1 MKFEVYNYQCS
12 PDEWDGGFF
21 TEEAKQYREEA
32 LAAMDRHLEIID
44 ELLTGEKVPY
54 PQGMGMTQAFMEGD
68 TFSLL
73 RYSSRKRPSTKPEVQ
88 TELNRPFLIAKMLYA
103 HSGFYL
109 MSVQNHT
116 MLHREMMWVKD
127 DLLNQP
133 SCIVIIANT
142 EGRQLLLVES
152 NAAFSTTKTVARI
165 FQDSL
170 EAVLRDRK
178 LNITFRP
185 HYSPDKFWEHLEKKL
200 EFGVGLKYLKCHFD
214 YPNMAQDAK
223 LLGSFFE
230 EFGVDMNDEMDYTIK
245 GQHGQPLTCDPK
257 NRNSHLESIIEYGSK
272 TGNKLQA
279 GYMDKSRQTFDAD
292 HVGISV
298 LVAEE
303 KIRKRISQMVKE
315 MLTEGRSGV
324 LPLDDDNGAFRD
336 ALAVWLRAMGE

>member
-1 MKFEVYNYQCS
+1 MVAAET
-12 PDEWDGGFF
+12 DEAADEFSSG
-21 TEEAKQYREEA
+21 EAGTVDDVA
-32 LAAMDRHLEIID
+32 L
-44 ELLTGEKVPY
+44 
-54 PQGMGMTQAFMEGD
+54 
-68 TFSLL
+68 S
-73 RYSSRKRPSTKPEVQ
+73 EVQ

-103 HSGFYL
+103 HTGFYL

-116 MLHREMMWVKD
+116 MLHREMNWVKD
-127 DLLNQP
+127 DLLNMP

-142 EGRQLLLVES
+142 EGRQLLLVED
-152 NAAFSTTKTVARI
+152 NPAFSSTRVVAKI

-230 EFGVDMNDEMDYTIK
+230 EFGVDMNAEMDYTIK

-257 NRNSHLESIIEYGSK
+257 NRNSHLESIIEYGGK
-272 TGNKLQA
+272 TGNTLQA
-279 GYMDKSRQTFDAD
+279 GYMDKSRQTYDAD
-292 HVGISV
+292 HVGIST

-303 KIRKRISQMVKE
+303 KIRKKISQMVKE
-315 MLTEGRSGV
+315 MLAEGRSGL

-336 ALAVWLRAMGE
+336 ALAVWLRALNE